1 MQPPAHPIDEAARL
15 SALRALAILDTPP
28 EEGFDRLTRLACR
41 IFGVPMA
48 GISLIDA
55 DRQWFKSSVGMPGG
69 EIPRD
74 TSICGHAIL
83 QDTAFVVPDAAI
95 DPRFA
100 DNPFVTGGPR
110 IRFYAGH
117 VLRSRDGHALGT
129 LCVID
134 AAPRTFDADDE
145 QALADLAAAAT
156 AELDRR
162 RADRALERQL
172 AYMQLLEVIAVA
184 ANEATSIEGAIQFVL
199 SRVCGL
205 TGWSAGRYWS
215 VSPDASQVQP
225 TGHRHI
231 DPDVDQAAL
240 QAALADPAEPLLVH
254 RVLATGHP
262 SAFEAAR
269 EGGPDEAVHATFA
282 CPVSTGDRLLGV
294 LEFFGPAAD
303 TPDELLLDVM
313 GHVGAQLG
321 QVIERLHTQ
330 QVVIASQRQLAEA
343 QDLAQLGSWEWNA
356 LTDELHLSA
365 ALCRMNGFEPGAVP
379 LSLADY
385 WATIHPEDR
394 ERLLATANDK
404 GVPRSKSQPYDARI
418 IRPDGQVRIMTIR
431 QEAVTDET
439 GKLVK
444 LFGTA
449 QDVTER
455 REAELRLQ
463 ASESQLALSQAL
475 AHLGSWALDL
485 TTHETA
491 WSDEMYRLLGHEPGA
506 VKSSQAEFY
515 ARLDEEDA
523 ARMGQIGEGLL
534 SGEIDTVTAEYRLR
548 RADGAWRVMRG
559 VTSVLRDETGRAV
572 TMLGT
577 AQDIT
582 DTKSAEL
589 ALRES
594 EERYRRFLE
603 LAPDAIA
610 VLQDGRFTYMNS
622 TGVKLLKAP
631 DAQAIIG
638 RPVVDFIHPDYRSVV
653 TQRIGG
659 PGDDATGRTLPLEQV
674 MLAVDGTPV
683 DVEVTGIPI
692 VVDGQ
697 MARLAMI
704 RDVSDRRRAE
714 QEMRE
719 SEELVRSIVESSRD
733 AILLSDDEGRILS
746 WNFGAERIFGYEID
760 EALGQP
766 ITLIMPDRYR
776 EMHLAGMAA
785 WRAEHGDD
793 GGSTGRTIEVTGR
806 RKNGHEFPAE
816 LSLTFWTVRGKRF
829 YSGIIRDLT
838 ERREI
843 ERLKSEFVTIVSH
856 ELRTPI
862 NTMLG
867 ALELLNTGMVGELP
881 PRAARMV
888 EIAFGNTGRLKRLVN
903 DMLDIQLLEWGRL
916 PIQLD
921 RAEAADI
928 MLEAAEAVQAQADR
942 LGISLEVTPL
952 QAPVLADSDRI
963 VQTLTN
969 LLGNA
974 LKYTP
979 TGGRVWLHA
988 AIVDE
993 EVTFEVG
1000 DTGRGIPADALP
1012 RVFEKYEQVA
1022 PGDAREKGGA
1032 GLGLSIAR
1040 AIVERHQG
1048 RVWAESVV
1056 GEGTRFRFT
1065 LPVASVNGPAEPRAG
1080 APHTP

>member
-1 MQPPAHPIDEAARL
+1 MHPPARPKDEAARL
-15 SALRALAILDTPP
+15 SALRALALMDTPP

-41 IFGVPMA
+41 LFGVPMA
-48 GISLIDA
+48 AISLIDEE
-55 DRQWFKSSVGMPGG
+55 RQWFKSRVGIPAA
-69 EIPRD
+69 EIPRGA
-74 TSICGHAIL
+74 SVCGHAIL

-100 DNPFVTGGPR
+100 DNPFVTGETGM
-110 IRFYAGH
+110 RFYAGH

-134 AAPRTFDADDE
+134 AAPRAFDAADE

-162 RADRALERQL
+162 RADRALDRQL

-184 ANEATSIEGAIQFVL
+184 ANEATSIEGAIEFVL
-199 SRVCGL
+199 SRVCSL
-205 TGWSAGRYWS
+205 TGWVAGRYWE
-215 VSPDASQVQP
+215 VSPDASRVVL
-225 TGHRHI
+225 TGHRHL
-231 DPDVDQAAL
+231 DPDEDRAAL
-240 QAALADPAEPLLVH
+240 QAALGDPSDPVLVH

-262 SAFEAAR
+262 SALDAVA
-269 EGGPDEAVHATFA
+269 GGGEIGSAHATFA
-282 CPVSTGDRLLGV
+282 FPACTGDRLLGV
-294 LEFFGPAAD
+294 LEFFGPASA
-303 TPDELLLDVM
+303 PADELLLDVM

-330 QVVIASQRQLAEA
+330 HVLTASQRQLAEA
-343 QDLAQLGSWEWNA
+343 QDLAQLGSWEWDA
-356 LTDELHLSA
+356 VTDRLHLSV
-365 ALCRMNGFEPGAVP
+365 ALCRLNGFEPGAVP
-379 LSLADY
+379 LKLADY

-394 ERLLATANDK
+394 ERLLAIAHDELVT
-404 GVPRSKSQPYDARI
+404 RSKAEPYDARI
-418 IRPDGQVRIMTIR
+418 IRPDGQIRVMSIR

-439 GKLVK
+439 GKLIK

-455 REAELRLQ
+455 REAEVRLQ
-463 ASESQLALSQAL
+463 ASESQLAMSQAL

-485 TTHETA
+485 ASHETA
-491 WSDEMYRLLGHEPGA
+491 WSDEMYRLLGYEPGA
-506 VKSSQAEFY
+506 VTASQAEFY
-515 ARLDEEDA
+515 ARLDEADGA
-523 ARMGQIGEGLL
+523 KMWQIGEALV
-534 SGEIDTVTAEYRLR
+534 SGETDTVTAEYRLR
-548 RADGAWRVMRG
+548 RNDGAWRVMRG

-582 DTKSAEL
+582 DTKAAEL

-610 VLQDGRFTYMNS
+610 VLQDGRFTYLNS

-631 DAQAIIG
+631 GAQAILG
-638 RPVVDFIHPDYRSVV
+638 RPVLDFIHPDYRPIVA
-653 TQRIGG
+653 QRIGG
-659 PGDDATGRTLPLEQV
+659 PGDDASGRTLPMEQV
-674 MLAVDGTPV
+674 MLAVDGSPV

-697 MARLAMI
+697 LARLAMI

-733 AILLSDDEGRILS
+733 AILLSDTEGRILS
-746 WNFGAERIFGYEID
+746 WNYGAERIFGYEAD
-760 EALGQP
+760 EALGQS

-776 EMHLAGMAA
+776 ELHLAGMAA
-785 WRAEHGDD
+785 WRSERSEANA
-793 GGSTGRTIEVTGR
+793 SSGRTIEVTGR

-843 ERLKSEFVTIVSH
+843 ERLKGEFVTIVSH

-867 ALELLNTGMVGELP
+867 ALELLSTGMVGELP

-928 MLEAAEAVQAQADR
+928 MHEAADSVLAQAER
-942 LGISLEVTPL
+942 LGISLEVNPL
-952 QAPVLADSDRI
+952 KAPVLADSDRI

-979 TGGRVWLHA
+979 AGGRVWLNA
-988 AIVDE
+988 EIVDE

-1022 PGDAREKGGA
+1022 PGEAREKGGA

-1048 RVWAESVV
+1048 RLWAESVV

-1065 LPVASVNGPAEPRAG
+1065 LPVATVEGAAEPRVE
-1080 APHTP
+1080 TPRTP